1 MLRSSLRNE
10 RVKARS
16 AGGCDLGFYI
26 VEVLR
31 LDRDSVAQRGA
42 TRGCRDRTP
51 SGELLDAA
59 ARVRPGVP
67 TARCASP
74 PTISWYDG
82 WVGSRGSHYHRAVAI
97 PATLELLDP
106 RRGESVLDIGA
117 GQGVLASYDARSGAT
132 YTGIDASP
140 RLIALARR
148 RNGHLGRFVVGDVG
162 RISTLGIARASHDAG
177 VFLLSIQ
184 DIDPLEAVLD
194 SVAWALRPRSRIV
207 IFMTHP
213 AFRIPRHS
221 GWGFDPSR
229 KLVFRRLDGY
239 LSPMDIPMRS
249 VGREPPTRSFHRP
262 LSSYVNALARVGF
275 AVDAML
281 EIPDLPPDERRS
293 VARRSSE
300 ANSDIPLFLCMRAVR
315 G

>member
-1 MLRSSLRNE
+1 MAGNDQRSRGRHRPPDTSWD
-10 RVKARS
+10 RV
-16 AGGCDLGFYI
+16 AG
-26 VEVLR
+26 
-31 LDRDSVAQRGA
+31 
-42 TRGCRDRTP
+42 
-51 SGELLDAA
+51 
-59 ARVRPGVP
+59 
-67 TARCASP
+67 
-74 PTISWYDG
+74 WYDG

-97 PATLELLDP
+97 PATVELLDL

-117 GQGVLASYDARSGAT
+117 GQGVLAPYVARTGAT

-148 RNGHLGRFVVGDVG
+148 RHGHLGRFLVGDV
-162 RISTLGIARASHDAG
+162 RRLSAVAGIAHGSHDAA

-184 DIDPLEAVLD
+184 DIDPVEPILD
-194 SVAWALRPRSRIV
+194 SVAWALRRRGRIV

-275 AVDAML
+275 AVDAMF
-281 EIPDLPPDERRS
+281 EIPDLPPDERPS
-293 VARRSSE
+293 AARRFSA
-300 ANSDIPLFLCMRAVR
+300 ANLDIPLFMCLRAVR